1 MEQYGIVTGT
11 STEYTNTDLDQLAK
25 NDLQKDYVAVIK
37 DFVKQE
43 LKQEISYLDTVDGT
57 FNPRSVVVGTTQGD
71 IYLIELQKWY
81 NHNGIWAVSRYAQ
94 YKDQM
99 AVPKKEAGN
108 QEFADPS
115 DITDAA
121 IQEQVKEKIAA
132 RKEGHFYFTTDEN
145 LYILLVAGK
154 DQSVELLHVYGN
166 EDNATL
172 LDIEYT
178 YIDSKNKKFGE
189 NPYVLLKADSS
200 IADLFFK
207 KHSGVQIDDVR
218 VNMP

>member
-1 MEQYGIVTGT
+1 MAACQKDNNNAVNPGTDSSTSDTNSGEINETKTNFLLNFDEMEQYGIVTGT

-108 QEFADPS
+108 
-115 DITDAA
+115 
-121 IQEQVKEKIAA
+121 
-132 RKEGHFYFTTDEN
+132 
-145 LYILLVAGK
+145 
-154 DQSVELLHVYGN
+154 
-166 EDNATL
+166 
-172 LDIEYT
+172 
-178 YIDSKNKKFGE
+178 
-189 NPYVLLKADSS
+189 
-200 IADLFFK
+200 
-207 KHSGVQIDDVR
+207 
-218 VNMP
+218 